1 MCLASYDDQATGIH
15 SRWIAGSQ
23 SQGVAS
29 VLEDIGPK
37 YPSFLRLNQDLLG
50 HNVGTN
56 VPVRRLEIDYITSPH
71 AIEISKGRPETG
83 AMSGDS
89 DVARCTRLSGV
100 FVPPRTSSERRRTRP
115 FGDEQLVGFCSRAL
129 SGPRQLRSGRSSRPR
144 APQALLVTIE
154 DGLG

>member
-71 AIEISKGRPETG
+71 AIEISKGRSETG

-89 DVARCTRLSGV
+89 DVARCTRFRGV
-100 FVPPRTSSERRRTRP
+100 LVPPGSSSEGRRTRP
-115 FGDEQLVGFCSRAL
+115 FGDEQLVGSCGRTL
-129 SGPRQLRSGRSSRPR
+129 SGP
-144 APQALLVTIE
+144 
-154 DGLG
+154 